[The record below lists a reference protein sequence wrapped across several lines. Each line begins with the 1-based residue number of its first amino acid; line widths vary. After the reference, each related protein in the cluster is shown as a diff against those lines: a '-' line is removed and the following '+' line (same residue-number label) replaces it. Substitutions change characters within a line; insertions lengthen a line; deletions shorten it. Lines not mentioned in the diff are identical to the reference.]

1 MVRLNV
7 KERGFY
13 VGFAEWMIQYVG
25 QRGIDWEF
33 IIQETEMGVT
43 VSDPKKELLVTMRWS

>member
-13 VGFAEWMIQYVG
+13 VGFVEWMIQYVG

-43 VSDPKKELLVTMRWS
+43 VSDPKKNFWLL